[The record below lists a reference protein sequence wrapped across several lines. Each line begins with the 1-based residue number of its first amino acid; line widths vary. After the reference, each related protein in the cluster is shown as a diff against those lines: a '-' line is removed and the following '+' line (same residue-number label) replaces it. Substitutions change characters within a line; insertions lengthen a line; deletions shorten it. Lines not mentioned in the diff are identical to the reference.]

1 MELPIYENSAPV
13 GTLHI
18 FPQGLYTVFE
28 ASLPAKP
35 PLPKGG
41 CPSAHTG
48 AGGYPPPPAEAQSC
62 PRATARVAPTALAAP
77 NSAFPLTRL
86 WLADE
91 SGAAAPLGL
100 LEPRG
105 EGRVLRR
112 RFTRLELRRLPA
124 HPARALALPDGE
136 RPPAPAAPAAPNSP
150 SSPVPTSLR
159 TSDRRAWCGNP
170 SPVGEGYAPP
180 AASGARPTA
189 GRASPAPTAQ
199 SAHVPV
205 GAGAL
210 DGPPCPPRSSVSGQP
225 IAAPAVPPPPSPQN
239 SNLKTQNS
247 ASPWRPQPDGSLVDP
262 ERRLLALPWAGGEP
276 PAPAR
281 KISLNGRDYLL
292 FRY

>member
-28 ASLPAKP
+28 ARLPAKP

-48 AGGYPPPPAEAQSC
+48 AGGYPPPPSEAQSC
-62 PRATARVAPTALAAP
+62 PRATTRVAPTAPAAP
-77 NSAFPLTRL
+77 NSAFLLTRL

-105 EGRVLRR
+105 EERVLRR

-124 HPARALALPDGE
+124 RPARALALPDGE

-159 TSDRRAWCGNP
+159 TSDRRHWCGNP

-180 AASGARPTA
+180 AASSARPTA

-210 DGPPCPPRSSVSGQP
+210 DGPPP
-225 IAAPAVPPPPSPQN
+225 N
-239 SNLKTQNS
+239 SAFRISHS

>member
-1 MELPIYENSAPV
+1 MELTIYENSAPV
-13 GTLHI
+13 GTLRI

-28 ASLPAKP
+28 ARLPAKP

-62 PRATARVAPTALAAP
+62 PRATARVAPTAPAAP

-124 HPARALALPDGE
+124 RPARALALPDGE
-136 RPPAPAAPAAPNSP
+136 RPPAPAAPATPKSP

-210 DGPPCPPRSSVSGQP
+210 DGPPP
-225 IAAPAVPPPPSPQN
+225 N
-239 SNLKTQNS
+239 SEFRIPNS
-247 ASPWRPQPDGSLVDP
+247 EFPWRPQPDGSLVDP

-281 KISLNGRDYLL
+281 KISLNGRDYLV